1 MISKDSRFFR
11 STSVLIGTIVGA
23 GIFGLPYAFAQSGFL
38 IGMAYLA
45 VMAVLFFLINL
56 CYAEVI
62 LRTHEKLEI
71 AGYAE
76 KYLGKKGKVLIT
88 ISLILGIFSAL
99 IAYTIGVGEFLDA
112 LLTPVIGGSP
122 FIWSLVFW
130 ALASSLILKG
140 IGIVSRLEA
149 GMTLFLMAV
158 VIFVFFQAW
167 PYVQIENLKTI
178 YWSKFLF
185 PYGAVLFSMCGA
197 VAIPT
202 MRRILG
208 DQAHLLKKSLA
219 LGMIIPIIIYVLFC
233 FAIVGVTGVNTSET
247 ALIGLKAVT
256 GGKAIL
262 VGGIFGIL
270 AMTTSFLA
278 LGYFL
283 RELFYKDYKFPL
295 IGAWLITV
303 GVPLIFFILGLRSF
317 IRVIAFAGGTLSGFQ
332 GIVLLMTYYQAKKKG
347 ERQPEFKINLPRLL
361 AYFIYLVLFF
371 GIVYQFIHI

>member
-1 MISKDSRFFR
+1 MI
-11 STSVLIGTIVGA
+11 
-23 GIFGLPYAFAQSGFL
+23 
-38 IGMAYLA
+38 YLA
-45 VMAVLFFLINL
+45 VMAILFFLIYL

-62 LRTHEKLEI
+62 LRTNEKLEI

-76 KYLGKKGKVLIT
+76 KYLGKRGKVLIT

-99 IAYTIGVGEFLDA
+99 IAYTIGIGEFLDA
-112 LLTPVIGGSP
+112 LLTPTVGGGP

-130 ALASSLILKG
+130 ALASLLILKG
-140 IGIVSRLEA
+140 IGIISRLEA
-149 GMTLFLMAV
+149 GMALFLIAV
-158 VIFVFFQAW
+158 VIFVFIRAW
-167 PYVQIENLKTI
+167 PYIQIDNLKTV

-185 PYGAVLFSMCGA
+185 PYGVVLFSMCGA

-219 LGMIIPIIIYVLFC
+219 WGVIIPVIIYIIFC
-233 FAIVGVTGVNTSET
+233 LAVVGSTGVNTSET
-247 ALIGLKAVT
+247 ALIGLKTVT
-256 GGKAIL
+256 GGRAIL

-270 AMTTSFLA
+270 AMSTSFLA

-295 IGAWLITV
+295 IVAWLITV
-303 GVPLIFFILGLRSF
+303 GVPLIFFTLGLRSF

-332 GIVLLMTYYQAKKKG
+332 GIILLMTYYQAKKKG
-347 ERQPEFKINLPRLL
+347 ERRPEFKIELPRLL
-361 AYFIYLVLFF
+361 AYFIYLILIF
-371 GIVYQFIHI
+371 GILYQFIYI